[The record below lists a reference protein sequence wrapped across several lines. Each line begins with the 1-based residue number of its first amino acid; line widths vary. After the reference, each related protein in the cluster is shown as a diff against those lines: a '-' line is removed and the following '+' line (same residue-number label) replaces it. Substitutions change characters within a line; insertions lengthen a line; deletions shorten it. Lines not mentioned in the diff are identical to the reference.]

1 VLESAMLDMM
11 GHISPVMLKRYS
23 HIRARSRQQAIAAIE
38 GRVQFGVLRDS
49 PKASGI
55 NAARNQLIYHKMGR

>member
-1 VLESAMLDMM
+1 
-11 GHISPVMLKRYS
+11 MLKRYS

-55 NAARNQLIYHKMGR
+55 EKLTPLVTN